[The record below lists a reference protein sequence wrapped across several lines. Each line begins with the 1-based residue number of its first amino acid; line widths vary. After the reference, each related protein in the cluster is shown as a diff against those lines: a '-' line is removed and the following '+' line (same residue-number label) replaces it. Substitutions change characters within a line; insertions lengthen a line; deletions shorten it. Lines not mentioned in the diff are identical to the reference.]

1 MTIELMMLLICIAG
15 STFASGSETAL
26 VSASRTRLQQLA
38 KNGKRGARRAMGL
51 LDDRERV
58 LVVTLITTNVFN
70 ISAGAIST
78 LALRQWIGPFGPI
91 VAIALMASI
100 LLVLSEIVP
109 KAFFRHHAEHALIR
123 AALIWQILTWALF
136 PITFPIHLF
145 TRLLFRVFRCEAK
158 NVYRT
163 RDEIK
168 LMIEESVES
177 GGLQE
182 SQHDMLQS
190 TLDYSS
196 TIVREVMVPI
206 SEVALLPET
215 ARTEDF
221 LDLVRDKGYTR
232 IPIYR
237 ERVDQ
242 IVGLA
247 NIFDVLYDNQRKTFI
262 RPYMRPI
269 RIVPET
275 KAIDKLF
282 VEMQGEREQL
292 AVVVNE
298 FGACFG
304 IVTLEDI
311 MEEIFGEL
319 ADEHEDAT
327 LTIQEK
333 EPNCFLVNGMTDID
347 DLKDETAID
356 ITKEGFET
364 VGGYVLHRM
373 GRVPQKG
380 ESFRDGEF
388 TVRIV
393 KADRYTVKTVEM
405 VRGNPFDTNDKRV
418 P

>member
-1 MTIELMMLLICIAG
+1 MTIELVILLICIAG

-26 VSASRTRLQQLA
+26 VSASRTRLQHMA
-38 KNGKRGARRAMGL
+38 KKGIAGARRAVGL
-51 LDDRERV
+51 LDDRERM
-58 LVVTLITTNVFN
+58 LVVTLIATNVFN
-70 ISAGAIST
+70 ITAGAIST
-78 LALRQWIGPFGPI
+78 LALRQWIGPFGPL
-91 VAIALMASI
+91 VAVVVMTSI
-100 LLVLSEIVP
+100 LLVLGEIVP
-109 KAFFRHHAEHALIR
+109 KAFFRHHAERALIK
-123 AALIWQILTWALF
+123 AAVIWKILAWSLLPMTY
-136 PITFPIHLF
+136 PIHLF
-145 TRLLFRVFRCEAK
+145 TRLLFRIFRCEAK
-158 NVYRT
+158 NVYRA

-182 SQHDMLQS
+182 AQHDMLQS

-221 LDLVRDKGYTR
+221 LALVRDKGYTR

-247 NIFDVLYDNQRKTFI
+247 NIFDVLYDNHRKTFI

-327 LTIQEK
+327 PAIQESGENRFK
-333 EPNCFLVNGMTDID
+333 VSGMTDID

-356 ITKEGFET
+356 ILKEGFET

-373 GRVPQKG
+373 GRVPRKG
-380 ESFRDGEF
+380 ESFRDGDL
-388 TVRIV
+388 TIRILD
-393 KADRYTVKTVEM
+393 ADRYTVKTVEII
-405 VRGNPFDTNDKRV
+405 RGELESA
-418 P
+418 